1 MMMGCGDNGCRVELS
16 EDVQDDDKCEDHC
29 RMRRLVNALCD
40 VLVARGMIT
49 NADVLTAFELVG
61 RGICVE
67 ERIEVLRDLFA
78 NNK

>member
-1 MMMGCGDNGCRVELS
+1 
-16 EDVQDDDKCEDHC
+16 
-29 RMRRLVNALCD
+29 MRRLVNALCD